1 MNMIYSKPRALQK
14 VASGYCPG
22 CSHGTANKLIA
33 QAIDSF
39 GIRERTVGILPIGC
53 GILAMSYFD
62 FDMVLAIHGRAPA
75 VATGYKR
82 ARPDNIVFSYQGDGD
97 LAAIGLSE
105 ILHCANRGEM
115 ITAVFVNNGI
125 YGMTGGQ
132 MAPTTLV
139 GQKSTTSQ
147 DGRDPGLAGYP
158 LRMAELIAQFEA
170 PVYVA
175 RFALHRPS
183 DVLKAKAG
191 IAKAFQ
197 NQIERRGFSFVELL
211 ATCPTNWGLSAK
223 ECLAHVRHQ
232 MIPIFPPKVFKD
244 K

>member
-1 MNMIYSKPRALQK
+1 MNIAYSKPQALQK
-14 VASGYCPG
+14 VSSGYCPG

-33 QAIDSF
+33 QAIDTL

-62 FDMVLAIHGRAPA
+62 FDMVCAIHGRAPA

-82 ARPDNIVFSYQGDGD
+82 ARPDKVVFSYQGDGD

-115 ITAVFVNNGI
+115 LTAIFVNNAI

-139 GQKSTTSQ
+139 GQKSTTTQ
-147 DGRDPGLAGYP
+147 AGRDPGSAGYP
-158 LRMAELIAQFEA
+158 LRMAEMIAQFDA

-183 DVLKAKAG
+183 DVLKAKDG
-191 IAKAFQ
+191 IVKAFR
-197 NQIERRGFSFVELL
+197 NQIDGRGFSFVELL
-211 ATCPTNWGLSAK
+211 SACPTNWGMTPT
-223 ECLAHVRHQ
+223 ECLGHIRRK

-244 K
+244 V